1 MNLHEEINRIRKVMG
16 LNEDVSVD
24 ERVKEKI
31 LNGTDFG
38 DWIDAVRMKYGDMV
52 PLYHATTEEASE
64 IIDKEG
70 FKLQE
75 FGKNY
80 KSFSSE
86 PILYFQLGESDYVS
100 SNRPVLYKI
109 EVPVDFLYNTEIDM
123 DNPDVSDEELSKYVD
138 MDGFENLPYEIRD
151 AITYFIWNGLKL
163 DGTELMFTN
172 RFMENPDEDL
182 FKGIKPIKIQGE
194 V

>member
-24 ERVKEKI
+24 ERIKEKI
-31 LNGTDFG
+31 LNGTDFD
-38 DWIDAVRMKYGDMV
+38 DWIDAVIMKYGDVV
-52 PLYHATTEEASE
+52 PLYHATTEEASQ

-80 KSFSSE
+80 KSFGSE
-86 PILYFQLGESDYVS
+86 PILYFQLGKSDYVS

-109 EVPVDFLYNTEIDM
+109 EVPVDFLYNAEIDM

-138 MDGFENLPYEIRD
+138 MDGFEDLPYEIKD
-151 AITYFIWNGLKL
+151 AITYFIWNDFKL
-163 DGTELMFTN
+163 EGTELMFTN

-182 FKGIKPIKIQGE
+182 FKNITPIKIQGE